1 MKPLEKK
8 ILQEFGCEKFIVCI
22 WGQNP
27 RLQAKPLGQPHSF
40 KFRKSEN
47 RDTKLEVKQM
57 QNYRKSAHCTYD
69 IKYHLVWIT
78 KYRKPVIT
86 GKIAIRTRELIRI
99 ICQSNEVEI
108 LAGHVGSDHIHL
120 LVSVPPHLS
129 ASKLVQ
135 YIKGNTSRKLQME
148 YKELNKQFWGQH
160 LWARGYFVAS
170 SGNVTDE
177 IIKEY
182 IKNQDLQER
191 SNSDNFE
198 IGEG

>member
-1 MKPLEKK
+1 MDSKSLSHTRWKCQYH
-8 ILQEFGCEKFIVCI
+8 IVFIVCI
-22 WGQNP
+22 VGLKP
-27 RLQAKPLGQPHSF
+27 SPLGKPHSF
-40 KFRKSEN
+40 KFRKNEN
-47 RDTKLEVKQM
+47 RNTKLEVRKM
-57 QNYRKSAHCTYD
+57 ENYRKSAHCTYD

-78 KYRKPVIT
+78 KYRKPAIT
-86 GKIAIRTRELIRI
+86 GQIALRTRELIRM

-148 YKELNKQFWGQH
+148 YKELNRQFWGQH

-177 IIKEY
+177 IIKAY
-182 IKNQDLQER
+182 IQNQDLQEK
-191 SNSDNFE
+191 SHSDNFE
-198 IGEG
+198 IG